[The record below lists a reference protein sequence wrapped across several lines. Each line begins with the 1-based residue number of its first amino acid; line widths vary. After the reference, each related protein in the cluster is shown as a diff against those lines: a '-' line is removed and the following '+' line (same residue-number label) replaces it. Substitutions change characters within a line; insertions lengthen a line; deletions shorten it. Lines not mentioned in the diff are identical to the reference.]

1 MDIPADKNTVQ
12 ALIHRFKEAGVHF
25 VDDARVYL
33 DPSVTIEDGA
43 VIWPN
48 VVLRGRTHI
57 AAQAEIQSGCWLQDT
72 VVGRSA
78 VVKPHCVCEVRT
90 SVPTRRWVQWPI
102 SEQVRYWKKRSRLET
117 LWR

>member
-57 AAQAEIQSGCWLQDT
+57 AAR
-72 VVGRSA
+72 GRNPIRMLA
-78 VVKPHCVCEVRT
+78 PRYCGWPKCRCEA
-90 SVPTRRWVQWPI
+90 
-102 SEQVRYWKKRSRLET
+102 T
-117 LWR
+117 LCL

>member
-48 VVLRGRTHI
+48 VVLRGRLTSPHRPKSNPDVGSKI
-57 AAQAEIQSGCWLQDT
+57 LWLAE
-72 VVGRSA
+72 
-78 VVKPHCVCEVRT
+78 
-90 SVPTRRWVQWPI
+90 VP
-102 SEQVRYWKKRSRLET
+102 L
-117 LWR
+117 